1 MKQGLPFL
9 FTTSMECTTRHLAM
23 VPFTLM
29 RSSPP
34 PPPAFGTSHWHG
46 PWVWMSVPDLST
58 LRWDASLGRAQLT
71 GSSGGRDDA
80 DLTPYRKSPPKSIT
94 WEHIHFR
101 SFSFPATASFVLL
114 LYSLFFPQELFP
126 ALPWFFLNDFY
137 YIIAVSRLDVSGPK
151 QTCAAK
157 PEHRTCRRR
166 QAGGCWLPSPAHSS
180 RQSCGWIPAASPS
193 QTAAAKIGK
202 KNTTRTVLMRHTQM
216 DEYFIVIP
224 GKAFKRTH
232 KTTIMRSCL
241 GTQIKNISNLT
252 YKGKDFLNENIVSI
266 NHKIAWTKTAKRCT

>member
-9 FTTSMECTTRHLAM
+9 FTTSMECTMRHLAM

-34 PPPAFGTSHWHG
+34 SFWHFALAWSLGMNECARLVHFKMRCLSGQGTADWELWGKGWCWSHSFLQEIPPPKHH
-46 PWVWMSVPDLST
+46 
-58 LRWDASLGRAQLT
+58 LGARPFPQL
-71 GSSGGRDDA
+71 
-80 DLTPYRKSPPKSIT
+80 L
-94 WEHIHFR
+94 
-101 SFSFPATASFVLL
+101 FSCYCKFLATFIFP
-114 LYSLFFPQELFP
+114 FFPQELFP
-126 ALPWFFLNDFY
+126 ALPWLFLNDFY

-157 PEHRTCRRR
+157 PERRTCRRR

-180 RQSCGWIPAASPS
+180 RQSWGRIPAASPS

-266 NHKIAWTKTAKRCT
+266 NHKIACTKTAKRCT